1 MPQQFDVIVIG
12 GGVNGTGI
20 ARDCALRGLKTL
32 LLEKEDFGAG
42 ATGGS
47 GGMIH
52 GGLRYLLHGV
62 KTTRI
67 ACTDSGYIQAIAPHM
82 IFRIPFIFPITDT
95 LPVPKIA
102 IEFVE
107 TYFEAY
113 DRFQPRK
120 KGKQH
125 ARLDYEQIHRLEPA
139 LSGEV
144 LAGVTTDEW
153 GIDVYRL
160 CAANALS
167 AVEAGATALNHTRVD
182 DMLIEE
188 GSPLRVAGVKTTNTI
203 DGSTAEYRARVTIN
217 AAGPWL
223 QKVAGLVG
231 ADSARVRPSK
241 GIHIVFDRRLTN
253 YGLAPTAIDGR
264 SLYLIPHENTTILGT
279 TDDDYFGDLDK
290 IPVLHDEIEYLIGAV
305 EKVLPAVR
313 RARPIQVWTAI
324 RPTLHTYGIYEDDLS
339 REHKIWDHGKTD
351 GISDFYTIGGGKLAS
366 YRLMSEDATDVLCKR
381 LGVSARCSTHIAR
394 LPGGDT
400 RPDLGKLA
408 ERYGLPLFVIDRM
421 FYRHGAR
428 IMQILEIMDA
438 HPASKA
444 LVCSCESVTEAE
456 LRYCIRH
463 EMAVT
468 LQDLRRRTR
477 LGIGPCQ
484 GSRCTLGAAAILADE
499 LDFGGS
505 DYRRAIDGFRQDR
518 WATQRPILRGPQLA
532 QHEFGRNLLDYTVG
546 GGPAWKDEQ

>member
-1 MPQQFDVIVIG
+1 LPQQFDVIVIG

-20 ARDCALRGLKTL
+20 ARDCAMRGLKTL

-42 ATGGS
+42 ASGGS

-82 IFRIPFIFPITDT
+82 IFRIPFIFPITDN

-107 TYFEAY
+107 TFFEAY

-120 KGKQH
+120 KGKPH
-125 ARLDYEQIHRLEPA
+125 SRLDYGQVHRLEPG
-139 LSGEV
+139 LSSAV
-144 LAGVTTDEW
+144 LAGISTDEW

-167 AVEAGATALNHTRVD
+167 AAEAGAQVLNHTRVD
-182 DMLIEE
+182 DILIEE
-188 GSPLRVAGVKTTNTI
+188 GVPRRALGVKTTNTL

-217 AAGPWL
+217 ASGPWL
-223 QKVAGLVG
+223 SKVAGFAG
-231 ADSARVRPSK
+231 ASSAKIRPSK
-241 GIHIVFDRRLTN
+241 GIHVVLDRRLTN
-253 YGLAPTAIDGR
+253 FALAPTAIDGR
-264 SLYLIPHENTTILGT
+264 TLYIIPHENTTIIGT
-279 TDDDYFGDLDK
+279 TDDDYFGDLDR

-305 EKVLPAVR
+305 EQVLPAIR
-313 RARPIQVWTAI
+313 SARPIQVWAAI

-339 REHKIWDHGKTD
+339 RDHEVWDHGKQD

-381 LGVSARCSTHIAR
+381 LGVSARCSTHIAP
-394 LPGGDT
+394 LPGGVN
-400 RPDLGKLA
+400 RPDLHKLA
-408 ERYGLPLFVIDRM
+408 ERYGLPLFAVERM
-421 FYRHGAR
+421 FFRHGSR
-428 IMQILEIMDA
+428 MLQILEIMDA
-438 HPASKA
+438 QPESKA
-444 LVCSCESVTEAE
+444 IVCTCESVTEAE

-468 LQDLRRRTR
+468 VQDLRRRTR

-484 GSRCTLGAAAILADE
+484 GSRCTFGAAAILVDE
-499 LDFGGS
+499 LDMGGS
-505 DYRRAIDGFRQDR
+505 DYRRAIDDFRQDR
-518 WATQRPILRGPQLA
+518 WIAQRPVLRGKQLA
-532 QHEFGRNLLDYTVG
+532 QHEYGRNLIAHTVG
-546 GGPAWKDEQ
+546 LGPAWKAER